1 MRTLKYLLVAAAF
14 IGLLTM
20 PFFVS
25 SYTLSLLGRFLAMGI
40 LAVGVSLSW
49 GYTGILSLGQGVF
62 FGLGAYALALHLKLV
77 ASAGS
82 LPDFMLWNGVSTLP
96 WWWRPFQNPVF
107 ATVMVLVLPT
117 LAAGLL
123 AWLVFRRRITGVYFA
138 LITQALTL
146 AFTTLL
152 VSQQGTTGGFNGL
165 TSFNTFFGFW
175 LAGPRVQVG
184 VYLTTVVLLALSWLL
199 ATWLSRTHLGK
210 LLVAIRDGENR
221 TRFLGYHT
229 APYKVF
235 VFALAGGLAGVA
247 GALFTLQVGV
257 ISPAMIGVVPS
268 IEMLIWVA
276 LGGRGSI
283 TGAVLGAVLGNL
295 VKDRVSSS
303 FPEGWLYLMG
313 ALFILVGT
321 VLPEG
326 LAGLFRG
333 ARRGPHPQGR
343 PAPPPTNQPSQTHVP
358 VRLEEARDV

>member
-1 MRTLKYLLVAAAF
+1 MRTLKYLFVAVAF
-14 IGLLTM
+14 IGLALA
-20 PFFVS
+20 PLWLS

-62 FGLGAYALALHLKLV
+62 FGLGAYALAMHLKIV

-96 WWWRPFQNPVF
+96 WWWQPFSNPVF
-107 ATVMVLVLPT
+107 ATLMVLVLPT
-117 LAAGLL
+117 LAAGLT

-146 AFTTLL
+146 AFTTLV

-165 TSFNTFFGFW
+165 TSFNTFFGVW
-175 LAGPRVQVG
+175 LAGQRAQVG
-184 VYLTTVVLLALSWLL
+184 IYLITLGLLALSWGV
-199 ATWLSRTHLGK
+199 ATWLTGTHFGK

-221 TRFLGYHT
+221 TRFLGYNT
-229 APYKVF
+229 TPYKVA
-235 VFALAGGLAGVA
+235 VFAFAGTLAGVA
-247 GALFTLQVGV
+247 GALFTVQVGV

-276 LGGRGSI
+276 IGGRGSI

-295 VKDRVSSS
+295 LKDRVSSAY
-303 FPEGWLYLMG
+303 PDLWLYLMG
-313 ALFILVGT
+313 VLFILVGT
-321 VLPEG
+321 VLPKG
-326 LAGLFRG
+326 LAGLLRETR
-333 ARRGPHPQGR
+333 ASEELQGTGLR
-343 PAPPPTNQPSQTHVP
+343 MGKSQPPLPS
-358 VRLEEARDV
+358 RYLEEAKDA

>member
-1 MRTLKYLLVAAAF
+1 MRWLNYALVAVTF
-14 IGLLTM
+14 VGLLLA
-20 PFFVS
+20 PFWLS
-25 SYTLSLLGRFLAMGI
+25 SYNLTLLGRFLAMGI
-40 LAVGVSLSW
+40 LAVGISLSW
-49 GYTGILSLGQGVF
+49 GHTGILSLGQGVF
-62 FGLGAYALALHLKLV
+62 FGLGAYALALHLKIV

-96 WWWRPFQNPVF
+96 WWWQPFQNPLFAVAMVF
-107 ATVMVLVLPT
+107 VLPT
-117 LAAGLL
+117 AAAGLL

-175 LAGPRVQVG
+175 LAGQSVQVG
-184 VYLTTVVLLALSWLL
+184 VYLITVGLLALSWGL
-199 ATWLSRTHLGK
+199 ATWLTKTHLGN

-229 APYKVF
+229 SSYKVF
-235 VFALAGGLAGVA
+235 IFALAGGLAGVA

-268 IEMLIWVA
+268 IEMVIWVA
-276 LGGRGSI
+276 LGGRESI

-295 VKDRVSSS
+295 VKDQVSSS
-303 FPEGWLYLMG
+303 FPDLWLYLIG
-313 ALFILVGT
+313 ALFVLIGT
-321 VLPEG
+321 VLPKG
-326 LAGLFRG
+326 LAGLIRSRQ
-333 ARRGPHPQGR
+333 RRTQMPKPTS
-343 PAPPPTNQPSQTHVP
+343 APLVGQPHVP
-358 VRLEEARDV
+358 VRLEEARDA